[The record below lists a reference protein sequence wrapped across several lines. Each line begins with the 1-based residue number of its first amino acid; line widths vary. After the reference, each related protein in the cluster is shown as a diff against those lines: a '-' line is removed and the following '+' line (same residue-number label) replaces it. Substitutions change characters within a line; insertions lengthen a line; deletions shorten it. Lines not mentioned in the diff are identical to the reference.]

1 MGKRSDPCSKKHI
14 GKETKKHEIEQ
25 KREDREGYKTPK
37 ADALRDQGLFG
48 AMAGM
53 RPGGRGAAC
62 PSDGIKLMECPNFPL
77 PGSDSCRLPS
87 QSPATCCDMGQRRR
101 IWESRQHAFSCL
113 PCASLQ
119 PLAWPLASGPRLKE
133 RTQGAAIAA
142 SSCVVEHG
150 EVGEKERENASEN
163 LVFCYYSFLT
173 CLWLPISLLLL
184 SVSFDACCCLFF
196 KHLD

>member
-1 MGKRSDPCSKKHI
+1 
-14 GKETKKHEIEQ
+14 
-25 KREDREGYKTPK
+25 
-37 ADALRDQGLFG
+37 
-48 AMAGM
+48 
-53 RPGGRGAAC
+53 
-62 PSDGIKLMECPNFPL
+62 MECPNFPL
-77 PGSDSCRLPS
+77 PGSDSCRPPS

-119 PLAWPLASGPRLKE
+119 PLVWPLASGPRLE
-133 RTQGAAIAA
+133 GRTQGAAIAA

-163 LVFCYYSFLT
+163 LLFCYYSFLT

-184 SVSFDACCCLFF
+184 SVSFDACCCLFY
-196 KHLD
+196 KHLDFYFFFLYLRLLKYSPFLQSVALALLWNKIRLNRKVLLGVQSRIKQL